1 MQQKHFKKNKEGF
14 NCFLSAQF
22 LSALADNALFFVA
35 IGLLATL
42 EAPEWHQPLLLSVF
56 VIGYI
61 VLAPFVGA
69 YADSRPKGQVMF
81 LSNGLKLI
89 GCLAML
95 FGLPPLYAYAIVG
108 VGAATYSPAKYG
120 ILTEL
125 LPENYLVAANGWVE
139 GLTVAAI
146 ILGAIVGGELLD
158 LKSIGVL
165 NGFDVAILLVSSLY
179 LLAAIFNCFIP
190 ELPISQSI
198 KRKNPIFLIKDF
210 TNSFAKLFN
219 DPLGQLSLAIT
230 TLFWGAGATLRLV
243 VLAWAGMALNFGL
256 EQATKLSAM
265 VAVGVAV
272 GAVIA
277 ARYIRMKDSIYI
289 LPVGI
294 FMGALVCSLVFIDQV
309 KTAILVLLLI
319 GIFSGL
325 LIVPLNALLQHRGH
339 ALIGAGHSIA
349 AQNFSENIGILLL
362 SVAYTYME
370 YLDLAINSIVFI
382 FGFFVVLS
390 MTVATLFYSKHNR

>member
-165 NGFDVAILLVSSLY
+165 NGFHVAILLVSSLY

-243 VLAWAGMALNFGL
+243 VLAWAAMALNFGL
-256 EQATKLSAM
+256 EKATKLSAM

-272 GAVIA
+272 GAIIA
-277 ARYIRMKDSIYI
+277 ARYIKMKDSIYI

-390 MTVATLFYSKHNR
+390 MTVATLFYSKLNR

>member
-61 VLAPFVGA
+61 ILAPFVGA

-243 VLAWAGMALNFGL
+243 VLAWAAMALNFGL
-256 EQATKLSAM
+256 EKATKLSAM

-272 GAVIA
+272 GAIIA
-277 ARYIRMKDSIYI
+277 ARYIKMKDSIYI

>member
-1 MQQKHFKKNKEGF
+1 M
-14 NCFLSAQF
+14 
-22 LSALADNALFFVA
+22 
-35 IGLLATL
+35 
-42 EAPEWHQPLLLSVF
+42 LSVF

-165 NGFDVAILLVSSLY
+165 NGFHVAILLVSSLY

-243 VLAWAGMALNFGL
+243 VLAWAAMALNFGL
-256 EQATKLSAM
+256 EKATKLSAM

-272 GAVIA
+272 GAIIA
-277 ARYIRMKDSIYI
+277 ARYIKMKDSIYI

-370 YLDLAINSIVFI
+370 YLDLPINSIVFI
-382 FGFFVVLS
+382 FGFFLVLS
-390 MTVATLFYSKHNR
+390 MTVATLFYSKLNR

>member
-1 MQQKHFKKNKEGF
+1 MQQKHYKKNKEGF

-61 VLAPFVGA
+61 ILAPFVGA

-165 NGFDVAILLVSSLY
+165 NGFHVAILLVSSLY

-243 VLAWAGMALNFGL
+243 VLAWAAMALNFGL
-256 EQATKLSAM
+256 EKATKLSAM